1 MATLKKKSPSIR
13 PGLVENKK
21 ATNSDRSMTELTETN
36 EKTRTIFRGDI
47 HKLLK
52 RKRSPS
58 PQSTSIKDA
67 EQQTQMTPE
76 DFMYNAQRYVESIPL
91 RGYLE
96 GDEEAKL
103 NKILENME
111 VDRMKIA
118 CEEGKPLHPKCNA
131 IRNKIRDLFMDNTWH
146 YVQSIKLRGALEPAD
161 KAKLNKILENMKVD
175 RMKFACEEG
184 KPLHP
189 KCNAI
194 HNKIRD
200 LLERWREP
208 ILGGKRTR
216 RSKTM
221 RKTKRSSRK
230 NKK

>member
-1 MATLKKKSPSIR
+1 MGEGGSHVDKKKLQKI
-13 PGLVENKK
+13 LENL
-21 ATNSDRSMTELTETN
+21 NQEPINEVCEQMEIL
-36 EKTRTIFRGDI
+36 EKTRTIIRGDI

-58 PQSTSIKDA
+58 PHSTSIKDA
-67 EQQTQMTPE
+67 EQQKDVNPQKKKQMVPE
-76 DFMYNAQRYVESIPL
+76 NFIDNAWRYVQSIPL
-91 RGYLE
+91 RGDLE

-111 VDRMKIA
+111 
-118 CEEGKPLHPKCNA
+118 
-131 IRNKIRDLFMDNTWH
+131 
-146 YVQSIKLRGALEPAD
+146 
-161 KAKLNKILENMKVD
+161 VD

-200 LLERWREP
+200 LLGRWREP
-208 ILGGKRTR
+208 KLGGKRTR